1 MADNIFLPAYGGI
14 TRYKEEY
21 DSKIQLSPG
30 LVVGFII
37 VLIIFYLLLNFLI

>member
-1 MADNIFLPAYGGI
+1 MANDVFLPAYGGL

-37 VLIIFYLLLNFLI
+37 FLIVFYLILNFLK